1 MPCFTGNC
9 HWPIFPSC
17 HCVMSGGC
25 TAPLGPQKNCSV
37 RVCFGNDTLLLAQ
50 YLNHVWLLSPS
61 LHPVWSPSPHFTAL
75 EIASFFFETV
85 NWICIY
91 QLNLQH
97 LNSDQLCSTAQKKS
111 PNLLLS
117 HWPSAHHEDY
127 QQFLSLSALTPT
139 LLSLAHDATLQ
150 HAAHKSP
157 HLNNAPA
164 AQRDPG
170 TKMAISP
177 TAAPN
182 LISMEI
188 GLSVRRA
195 CMHPF

>member
-1 MPCFTGNC
+1 
-9 HWPIFPSC
+9 
-17 HCVMSGGC
+17 MSGGC
-25 TAPLGPQKNCSV
+25 TAPLGHQKNCSV
-37 RVCFGNDTLLLAQ
+37 RICFGNDTLLLAE

-61 LHPVWSPSPHFTAL
+61 LHHVWSPTAHSTAL
-75 EIASFFFETV
+75 GDYEGVAFFFFFWDSKF
-85 NWICIY
+85 NLHLSA
-91 QLNLQH
+91 QLAV
-97 LNSDQLCSTAQKKS
+97 SKFWSAAAQKKS